1 MSIQP
6 EHLLLVGCATM
17 TLALL
22 EAWCLSGI
30 RHLQLEVMRR
40 IFPSYPYLLKSHI
53 DFLLM
58 TGLLF
63 VFYLVLA
70 HLDVVPPGFVLLAMG
85 IGSFVNPT
93 GFLALAIKPDLPQ
106 THFSVFGAIMAGS
119 FVLTTVGYLG
129 AAWLIARAVLARL

>member
-17 TLALL
+17 TMALL

-30 RHLQLEVMRR
+30 RHLQLDFMRR
-40 IFPSYPYLLKSHI
+40 IFPSYQYLLKSHI

-63 VFYLVLA
+63 VFYLVLTR
-70 HLDVVPPGFVLLAMG
+70 LEVTPPGLILLAIG
-85 IGSFVNPT
+85 IGSLLNPA
-93 GFLALAIKPDLPQ
+93 GFLALAMKPDLPQ
-106 THFSVFGAIMAGS
+106 TPFSVFGAIMAGS

-129 AAWLIARAVLARL
+129 AAGFIAQAALARL

>member
-17 TLALL
+17 TLALI

-30 RHLQLEVMRR
+30 RHLQLDFMRR
-40 IFPSYPYLLKSHI
+40 IFPSYQYLLKSHI

-63 VFYLVLA
+63 VFYLVLTR
-70 HLDVVPPGFVLLAMG
+70 LEVTPPGLILLAIG
-85 IGSFVNPT
+85 IGSLLNPA
-93 GFLALAIKPDLPQ
+93 GFLALAMKPDLPQ
-106 THFSVFGAIMAGS
+106 TPFSVFGAIMAGS

-129 AAWLIARAVLARL
+129 AAGFIAQAALARL